1 MQHPGFCSH
10 AEEPRAS
17 TRASIVAM
25 GLVCALGDDCDQA
38 FAALVRAEVP
48 VSAPPFPLPFD
59 TVTGAVRGTLD
70 PLPAALRAWDTRL
83 ARIALRALPQVSP
96 ALERLKRRFGAER
109 VAVILGTS
117 TGGLDA
123 TEPAYRH
130 YRTTEQRAPDFS
142 LRRAHAF
149 DALANL
155 LRDLLQLRGPCY
167 AVSTACTSSAKALA
181 SAQRL
186 IATGAIDAA
195 LVVGADALCET
206 TVRGFHGLGVLSRE
220 AARPFSSARTGIH
233 IGEGAAMLVLA
244 RDSEGPVQ
252 LAAVGESSDAHAMSA
267 PQPEGIGAASAMTR
281 ALAHAGLDAS
291 QVDYVNAHGTG
302 TQQNDIA
309 ESHALSRVFGAHTPV
324 GSSKGATGHTLGA
337 CGAIEAIWCAQ
348 AILRGELPPS
358 TGALPLEELGVNV
371 LQAPL
376 RKPVRV
382 ALSNALAFGG
392 SNASVLLIAS

>member
-1 MQHPGFCSH
+1 MQHR
-10 AEEPRAS
+10 EP
-17 TRASIVAM
+17 ASIVAM
-25 GLVCALGDDCDQA
+25 GLVCALGDGCDEA
-38 FAALVRAEVP
+38 FEALLRGEVP
-48 VSAPPFPLPFD
+48 VSAPPFALPFD
-59 TVTGAVRGTLD
+59 TVTGAVRGPLE
-70 PLPAALRAWDTRL
+70 PLPPRERDWDTRL
-83 ARIALRALPQVSP
+83 ARIAMRALPQVAP
-96 ALERLKRRFGAER
+96 ALERLRAKHGAER
-109 VAVILGTS
+109 IAVIVGTS

-130 YRTTEQRAPDFS
+130 YRATEQRAPRFS

-149 DALANL
+149 DALGKL
-155 LRDLLQLRGPCY
+155 LRDRLRLTGPSY

-181 SAQRL
+181 TAQRL
-186 IATGAIDAA
+186 IDLGAVDAA

-220 AARPFSSARTGIH
+220 AARPFSSTRTGIH
-233 IGEGAAMLVLA
+233 IGEGAAMLVIA
-244 RDSEGPVQ
+244 RGGEGPVR
-252 LAAVGESSDAHAMSA
+252 LAAVGETSDAHSMSA
-267 PQPEGIGAASAMTR
+267 PQPEGLGAASAMSR

-302 TQQNDIA
+302 TLQNDVA
-309 ESHALSRVFGAHTPV
+309 EAHALRHVLGAHTPV

-337 CGAIEAIWCAQ
+337 CGAIEAVFCAQ
-348 AILRGELPPS
+348 AIVRGQLPPS
-358 TGALPLEELGVNV
+358 TGALPLAPELGLNV
-371 LQAPL
+371 LQSAL

>member
-1 MQHPGFCSH
+1 MQHP
-10 AEEPRAS
+10 E
-17 TRASIVAM
+17 RASIVAM
-25 GLVCALGDDCDQA
+25 GLVCALGDGCGEA
-38 FAALVRAEVP
+38 FDALVRGEVRA
-48 VSAPPFPLPFD
+48 SAPPFALPFE
-59 TVTGAVRGTLD
+59 TVTGTVGGLLE
-70 PLPAALRAWDTRL
+70 PLPPALREWDTRL
-83 ARIALRALPQVSP
+83 ARIALRALPQVSQ
-96 ALERLKRRFGAER
+96 AVERLRQRFGAER
-109 VAVILGTS
+109 VAVLVGTS

-130 YRTTEQRAPDFS
+130 YRATEQRAPTFS

-155 LRDLLQLRGPCY
+155 LRDRLGLRGPCY

-186 IATGAIDAA
+186 IATGAVDAA

-206 TVRGFHGLGVLSRE
+206 TVRGFHGLGVLARGP
-220 AARPFSSARTGIH
+220 ARPFSSERTGIH
-233 IGEGAAMLVLA
+233 IGEGAALLVLA

-252 LAAVGESSDAHAMSA
+252 LAAVGESSDAHSMSA
-267 PQPEGIGAASAMTR
+267 PQPEGLGAGNAMVR

-302 TQQNDIA
+302 TQQNDVA
-309 ESHALSRVFGAHTPV
+309 ESRALRRVLGPHTPV

-337 CGAIEAIWCAQ
+337 CGAIEAIFCAQ
-348 AILRGELPPS
+348 AIIRGELPPS
-358 TGALPLEELGVNV
+358 TGALPLDRELGVNV
-371 LQAPL
+371 LRAPE

-382 ALSNALAFGG
+382 TLSNALAFGG